1 MMKSKTDTL
10 GLRKFVRI
18 LLLVCAGSTAM
29 SLPADDQVVDD
40 ASWWEKEKIRFH
52 WGQWDQMDQVG
63 VSVAQ
68 RIDHL
73 ARCGAT
79 VVAETLHIHPDS
91 ARHLL

>member
-1 MMKSKTDTL
+1 MMQSKIDTL
-10 GLRKFVRI
+10 GLRKFVRM

-40 ASWWEKEKIRFH
+40 ASVDRWWEKEKIRFH
-52 WGQWDQMDQVG
+52 WGQWDHMDQAG

-73 ARCGAT
+73 AR
-79 VVAETLHIHPDS
+79 
-91 ARHLL
+91 